1 MSRYSSSLV
10 VVAFCLLV
18 SLTNWDAR
26 AQPPRIS
33 AQPPSVDAT
42 KPNIVLVMAD
52 DQGRG
57 QTGYY
62 DHPILKTPNLD
73 AMAESGLRFDRFY
86 AGAPV
91 CSPTRGSVLTGRA
104 NDRIG
109 VLSHGYALRR
119 QETSLAAVM
128 KNAGYVTGHFGK
140 WHLNALRGPGVPV
153 LASDDHNPGE
163 FGFDHWLSVTNFFD
177 RDPILSR
184 RGKFEEFQGD
194 SSEVVIDEALDFISR
209 QARSKQPF
217 FTVVWYGTP
226 HNPFKASDADM
237 MPFKDLDEQSMHHYG
252 ELVAMDRS
260 IGALR
265 AGLRELKIADNTLFW
280 FCSDNGGLPKIKP
293 ETVGGLRG
301 NKGTI
306 YEGGLRVPG
315 IIEWPNAIKPRV
327 TDYPASVL
335 DIFPTILEIVGAPNP
350 TPDRP
355 LDGLSI
361 KPLLEKEIG
370 PRNKPIPFRHTGKA
384 AWVDNRYKLL
394 TTKLSRGVFEL
405 YDLESDPAESKD
417 IASEHPDITKR
428 MTEQLLTWSL
438 SVDASAAGKDYPSG
452 KVNADEPQPR
462 FWTEVDEYKPYF
474 AQWKDRW
481 EYASRLKPKKKKDK
495 AKKAK

>member
-33 AQPPSVDAT
+33 AQPPSVDAP
-42 KPNIVLVMAD
+42 KPNVVLVMAD
-52 DQGRG
+52 DQGWG

-177 RDPILSR
+177 RDPILS
-184 RGKFEEFQGD
+184 
-194 SSEVVIDEALDFISR
+194 
-209 QARSKQPF
+209 
-217 FTVVWYGTP
+217 
-226 HNPFKASDADM
+226 
-237 MPFKDLDEQSMHHYG
+237 
-252 ELVAMDRS
+252 
-260 IGALR
+260 
-265 AGLRELKIADNTLFW
+265 
-280 FCSDNGGLPKIKP
+280 
-293 ETVGGLRG
+293 
-301 NKGTI
+301 
-306 YEGGLRVPG
+306 
-315 IIEWPNAIKPRV
+315 
-327 TDYPASVL
+327 
-335 DIFPTILEIVGAPNP
+335 
-350 TPDRP
+350 
-355 LDGLSI
+355 LSLI
-361 KPLLEKEIG
+361 HI
-370 PRNKPIPFRHTGKA
+370 
-384 AWVDNRYKLL
+384 
-394 TTKLSRGVFEL
+394 
-405 YDLESDPAESKD
+405 
-417 IASEHPDITKR
+417 
-428 MTEQLLTWSL
+428 
-438 SVDASAAGKDYPSG
+438 
-452 KVNADEPQPR
+452 
-462 FWTEVDEYKPYF
+462 
-474 AQWKDRW
+474 
-481 EYASRLKPKKKKDK
+481 
-495 AKKAK
+495 